1 MRSNIIKIIGAIA
14 ILILA
19 WIVGGII
26 GNAILPSSPLI
37 NKMETGAGKLGASIA
52 ILISSFFLIQKLL
65 KDIWQAIA
73 CIIGAE
79 IFVLLIVFFITGLW
93 SFTWFDICFNIGWL
107 YTMTWNVVVAYIL
120 GVSIGLVINKKRD

>member
-1 MRSNIIKIIGAIA
+1 MGSNIIKIFGAIT

-19 WIVGGII
+19 WIVGGIL

-37 NKMETGAGKLGASIA
+37 NKMETGAGKIGSSIV
-52 ILISSFFLIQKLL
+52 ILIASFFLVQKLL

-79 IFVLLIVFFITGLW
+79 IFVLLIVLFVTGLW
-93 SFTWFDICFNIGWL
+93 SFAWLDICFNIVWL
-107 YTMTWNVVVAYIL
+107 YTMTWNVVVSYLIGA
-120 GVSIGLVINKKRD
+120 SIGLIVNK